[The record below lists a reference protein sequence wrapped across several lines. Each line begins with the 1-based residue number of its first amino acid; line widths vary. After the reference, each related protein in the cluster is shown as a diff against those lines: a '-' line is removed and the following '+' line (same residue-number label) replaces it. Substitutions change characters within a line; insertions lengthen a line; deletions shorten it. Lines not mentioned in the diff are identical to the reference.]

1 MKKTYIEPKMK
12 VIVTEDVM
20 QITQVSNGYEQGVHN
35 GEGTDNEARVP
46 LF

>member
-1 MKKTYIEPKMK
+1 MKKTYFVPTMK

-20 QITQVSNGYEQGVHN
+20 QIAQTSNGYEQGVPN
-35 GEGTDNEARVP
+35 GEGTDDDARTP

>member
-1 MKKTYIEPKMK
+1 MKKTYIEPTMK

-20 QITQVSNGYEQGVHN
+20 QIAQVSNGYEQGVPN

>member
-1 MKKTYIEPKMK
+1 MKKTYIEPTMK

-20 QITQVSNGYEQGVHN
+20 QITQVSNGYEQGVPI
-35 GEGTDNEARVP
+35 GDGTDKEARTP